1 MGNKSRNTVNSKAP
15 ALDKSFNLFIS
26 WQSTGQQT
34 QYYAKTKKH
43 CLWSLHFSP
52 NSVATLGVLAVRV
65 KSRWLIDMISGAF
78 GKSGDPRS
86 TKAPASSV
94 FNRTLARN
102 GGPETSRTTL
112 SSLWA
117 SQVALFVLRC
127 EFCDRSRNPLT
138 LGLSDRSRCGAVQF
152 LDRFGRARSLSLW
165 RGASFGIARATLLAL
180 WACQIALVAARCSVW
195 QSRRSCAEILARR
208 SFLESLPRH
217 LDTERSCTETLRPL

>member
-94 FNRTLARN
+94 FNRTLTRN

-127 EFCDRSRNPLT
+127 EFVIARAT
-138 LGLSDRSRCGAVQF
+138 LSLWACQIALVVARCNF